1 MFQRKPARFRHRSND
16 RSPRRLGHG
25 HTQRS
30 NSFSN
35 GHSHNGFRPTQS
47 PVKLLEKY
55 NILAKE
61 ALSSGDKIL
70 SENYLQHADHFE
82 RMISLKNANSNQ
94 NENNSQDTSS
104 TKVEN
109 NNLSNNSVVE
119 QDQIIKDK

>member
-109 NNLSNNSVVE
+109 NNLSNNSTIE